1 MQLYKNLM
9 RPLLFTLEP
18 ETAWHLSD
26 LGLSQTWLWKIMGS
40 GFQHHNELLKATV
53 AGIPIKNPVGLA
65 AGYDKNCRFLSS
77 LQELGFGYVTG
88 GTVTK
93 NPRPGNPKPRVIRL
107 KDQSALI
114 NALGFPGDGLEKAL
128 SEISKMASVPKKSI
142 RIISV
147 SGTDIADI
155 AECHQ
160 QLEPLCDAIELNI
173 SSPNTKGLRI
183 FQEPSNLRSLLA
195 EVNQNKSKPLLVKT
209 PPYKSGEGDDEKVLN
224 LGRICLEEK
233 VESLTVSN
241 TVPIAHDGLAVGQ
254 GGLSGSPLFENTI
267 EMVKTYQAEFGDRIE
282 INACGGISNG
292 YQAYEALKAGASSIQ
307 ILTSLIYQGPRVV
320 QSINKELSELFTNR
334 GNPRN

>member
-1 MQLYKNLM
+1 MQLYKKLI
-9 RPLLFTLEP
+9 RPILFTLEP

-26 LGLSQTWLWKIMGS
+26 LGLSQTWFWKFMGS
-40 GFQHHNELLKATV
+40 GFQHHNELLEATV

-77 LQELGFGYVTG
+77 LQELGFGYVMG

-93 NPRPGNPKPRVIRL
+93 ESRPGNPKPRVIRL

-114 NALGFPGDGLEKAL
+114 NALGFPGDGLERVL
-128 SEISKMASVPKKSI
+128 LEIFKIASAQKKSA

-147 SGTDIADI
+147 SGTDISDI

-160 QLEPLCDAIELNI
+160 QLEPFSDAIELNI
-173 SSPNTKGLRI
+173 SSPNTKGLKI
-183 FQEPSNLRSLLA
+183 FQEPSKLRSLLA
-195 EVNQNKSKPLLVKT
+195 EVNQNKSKPLLVKM
-209 PPYKSGEGDDEKVLN
+209 PPYKSENSDDEKALN

-233 VESLTVSN
+233 VESLTISN
-241 TVPIAHDGLAVGQ
+241 TIPIAHGGLAVGE
-254 GGLSGSPLFENTI
+254 GGLSGGPLFENTI
-267 EMVKTYQAEFGDRIE
+267 AMVKTYQAELGDRIE

-320 QSINKELSELFTNR
+320 QRINKELSELFTNK
-334 GNPRN
+334 GDPRN

>member
-26 LGLSQTWLWKIMGS
+26 LGLSQTWFWKIMGR
-40 GFQHHNELLKATV
+40 GFQHHNEFLGATV

-65 AGYDKNCRFLSS
+65 AGYDKNCRFLLS
-77 LQELGFGYVTG
+77 LEELGFGYVMG
-88 GTVTK
+88 GTITK
-93 NPRPGNPKPRVIRL
+93 DPRPGNPKPRVIRL
-107 KDQSALI
+107 KEQSALI
-114 NALGFPGDGLEKAL
+114 NALGFPGDGLERVL
-128 SEISKMASVPKKSI
+128 LEISKMTSVPKKSV

-147 SGTDIADI
+147 SGTDIPDI

-160 QLEPLCDAIELNI
+160 QLEPFCDAIELNI

-183 FQEPSNLRSLLA
+183 FQEPTKLRSLLA
-195 EVNQNKSKPLLVKT
+195 EVNQSRSKPLLVKM
-209 PPYKSGEGDDEKVLN
+209 PPYKSENGNDEKTLN

-241 TVPIAHDGLAVGQ
+241 TIPIQHDGLAVGQ

-267 EMVKTYQAEFGDRIE
+267 AMVETYQAEFGDKIE

-292 YQAYEALKAGASSIQ
+292 YQAYEALKSGASSIQ
-307 ILTSLIYQGPRVV
+307 ILTSLIYEGPRVV
-320 QSINKELSELFTNR
+320 QSINKELSALFTNR
-334 GNPRN
+334 GDPRN

>member
-1 MQLYKNLM
+1 MQLYKKLM

-40 GFQHHNELLKATV
+40 GFEHHNELLKATV

-77 LQELGFGYVTG
+77 LQELGFGYVMG

-93 NPRPGNPKPRVIRL
+93 DARPGNPKPRVIRL
-107 KDQSALI
+107 KNQSALI
-114 NALGFPGDGLEKAL
+114 NALGFPGDGLERAL
-128 SEISKMASVPKKSI
+128 CEISKMASIPKKSV
-142 RIISV
+142 RIMSV
-147 SGTDIADI
+147 SGTDIPDI
-155 AECHQ
+155 AECHRK
-160 QLEPLCDAIELNI
+160 LEPFCDAIELNI
-173 SSPNTKGLRI
+173 SSPNTQGLRI
-183 FQEPSNLRSLLA
+183 FQESTKLRSLLV
-195 EVNQNKSKPLLVKT
+195 EVNQNRSKPLLVKM
-209 PPYKSGEGDDEKVLN
+209 PPYKSDEGDHDKTLN

-241 TVPIAHDGLAVGQ
+241 TIPIAHNGLAVGQ
-254 GGLSGSPLFENTI
+254 GGLSGSPLFENTLA
-267 EMVKTYQAEFGDRIE
+267 MVKTYQSEFGDSIE

-292 YQAYEALKAGASSIQ
+292 FQAYEALKAGASSIQ

-320 QSINKELSELFTNR
+320 QRINKELSELITNK